1 MRCPRNGVNFKIGIT
16 ISSAWQIEAWMLAQ
30 ASSEVMKIRFSALAG
45 ISALLVAG
53 ACVLGASY
61 LVNAA
66 PPYIQDELEHFKY
79 GSIGAEV
86 DGYPFLVWREL
97 PTLFRSEFA
106 NGWQSFG
113 FLQESNRTLPV
124 GVSVRRY
131 GIDRV
136 GFNCATCH
144 TTQVAGLASVIAGA
158 PADQLDLQAYLRF
171 LIRTSKDARFS
182 ADAIFAAA
190 ESNQRPI
197 GWLDR
202 QVFRFYIIPK
212 IKSQL
217 ADYESGS
224 GQWMKSRPDHGPGRA
239 DAGNPWRQRFGMRPQ
254 DDALT
259 GAVDT
264 PSLWQ
269 QRSRKDAWMHWDGN
283 NGSLAERNLSAA
295 LAGGASEDSMDHPS
309 IERVAAWSLDLAS
322 PRFPQLVSQQLVD
335 QGRPIYGSQCA
346 ACHDLKGS
354 NFGKVTSL
362 SLVQTDPDRVNL
374 FSREMVAAFGGVGA
388 GRPWQFKNY
397 RKTVG
402 YANAPL
408 DGIWA
413 RAPYLHNGSVPTLQD
428 LLLPPAQR
436 PQKFFKG
443 CQAFDS
449 AKVGRTCLS
458 GFLFDTTLRGNGNG
472 GHEWGTSL
480 DDGQRA
486 ALLEFLKTL

>member
-1 MRCPRNGVNFKIGIT
+1 
-16 ISSAWQIEAWMLAQ
+16 
-30 ASSEVMKIRFSALAG
+30 MKIHLRALAS
-45 ISALLVAG
+45 IAALLAAG
-53 ACVLGASY
+53 ASVLGASY
-61 LVNAA
+61 LVNSA
-66 PPYIQDELEHFKY
+66 PAPIQDELEHFKY

-97 PTLFRSEFA
+97 PTLFRAEIP

-113 FLQESNRTLPV
+113 FLQESNRALPV

-131 GIDRV
+131 GIDRI

-144 TTQVAGLASVIAGA
+144 TTQVTGQASVIAGA

-171 LIRTSKDARFS
+171 LIRTSKDS
-182 ADAIFAAA
+182 LLNADAIFAAA
-190 ESNQRPI
+190 ENNQRPI

-202 QVFRFYIIPK
+202 QVFRFYVIPK

-224 GQWMKSRPDHGPGRA
+224 GKWMMSRPDHGPGRA
-239 DAGNPWRQRFGMRPQ
+239 DAGNPWRQKFGMQPE
-254 DDALT
+254 DDALM
-259 GAVDT
+259 GAVDI

-269 QRSRKDAWMHWDGN
+269 QRTRKDTWMHWDGN

-295 LAGGASEDSMDHPS
+295 LAGGASEESLDHHS
-309 IERVAAWSLDLAS
+309 IERVAAWSLNLTS
-322 PRFPQLVSQQLVD
+322 PKFPQPVSQQLVD
-335 QGRPIYGSQCA
+335 QGRPIYDAQCA

-354 NFGKVTSL
+354 EFGKVTSL
-362 SLVQTDPDRVNL
+362 SLVKTDPDRVNL
-374 FSREMVAAFGGVGA
+374 FSREMVAAFGSVGA
-388 GRPWQFKNY
+388 GKPWQFKNY
-397 RKTVG
+397 RKTDG

-413 RAPYLHNGSVPTLQD
+413 RAPYLHNGSVPTLQA
-428 LLLPPAQR
+428 LLEPPAQR

-443 CQAFDS
+443 CQNFDA
-449 AKVGRTCLS
+449 AKVGRTCSS
-458 GFLFDTTLRGNGNG
+458 GFLFDATLRGNGNG

-480 DDGQRA
+480 DDRQRA